1 MLVNSLPLSTILN
14 VAVVVSPAAA
24 PGPSFNQGLIVGPSD
39 TISSSERLRLYSYG
53 TEGMIQDGFSSTD
66 PEVKAAEKYFGQ
78 TPKPTYLWIGR
89 QDLTAIA
96 TAVVGSAAG
105 TGYAVGDV
113 VTVVQTGASD
123 GKLKVKTVGTGGAVT
138 AVEIIEGSQ
147 GTGYSISSG
156 LTTTGGSGDA
166 ELTVNITA
174 IGETPLQ
181 AVQACRLAQPNWY
194 ACMFVGNATDS
205 EHQAISAFIES
216 ASPASLYFL
225 TTGEAS
231 VLNTPATNLLAALQA
246 EKYRRTFSMYA
257 TDQGGLF
264 PDNAYASAA
273 PKGKAM
279 GMNTGAAG
287 SYFDI
292 MFKPIAGVAPEPL
305 TQSQVNAICGP
316 IDRSTPGLNANVM
329 LSYLNESYSWIQPGI
344 MASGDFFDEVLNL
357 DMLASDM
364 QISGVNLL
372 TSVPALPIT
381 DGGVTMMKNVLAA
394 ACDRAKARGF
404 IAPSGIWQG
413 PAIGT
418 GAAAIEPG
426 DALPNGYYLYA
437 PAVSTVPAAKR
448 AARVMPAIIA
458 LVIEAQSGHSL
469 SVTLEVQR

>member
-1 MLVNSLPLSTILN
+1 MLVNSLPLSSILN
-14 VAVVVSPAAA
+14 VAVVISPAAA
-24 PGPSFNQGLIVGPSD
+24 PGPSFNQALIVGPTD
-39 TISSSERLRLYSYG
+39 AIPSSERLRLYSSING
-53 TEGMIQDGFSSTD
+53 ILQDGFDSTD
-66 PEVKAAEKYFGQ
+66 PEYKAASLYFGQ
-78 TPKPTYLWIGR
+78 TPQPTHLWIGR

-96 TAVVGSAAG
+96 AAAVGSAAG

-113 VTVVQTGASD
+113 VTVVQAAASG
-123 GKLKVKTVGTGGAVT
+123 GKLKVTTVGVGGAVT
-138 AVEIIEGSQ
+138 GVKIIEGSQ
-147 GTGYSISSG
+147 GTGYAEGTG
-156 LTTTGGSGDA
+156 LETTTTGSGTGLQAD
-166 ELTVNITA
+166 ITA
-174 IGETPLQ
+174 IRETPLQ

-194 ACMFVGNATDS
+194 ACMFAGTATDS
-205 EHQAISAFIES
+205 DHQAIAAFIEA

-231 VLNTPATNLLAALQA
+231 VLNTPTTNLLASLQA

-257 TDQGGLF
+257 TTQSGLF
-264 PDNAYASAA
+264 PNNAYASAA
-273 PKGKAM
+273 PMGKAM

-292 MFKPIAGVAPEPL
+292 MFKAIAGVAPEPL

-316 IDRSTPGLNANVM
+316 IDRSTPGLNANAM
-329 LSYLNESYSWIQPGI
+329 LSYLNDSYSWIQPAI

-381 DGGVTMMKNVLAA
+381 DGGVTQMKNILSA

-413 PAIGT
+413 VAV
-418 GAAAIEPG
+418 GAGSAAIEPG
-426 DALPNGYYLYA
+426 DALANGYYLYA
-437 PAVSTVPAAKR
+437 PAVSTMSAAQR
-448 AARVMPAIIA
+448 AARVMPAITA
-458 LVIEAQSGHSL
+458 LLIEAQSGHSL